1 MTDRKKQQLKE
12 QMKKD
17 NRAAKETVDEVPAV
31 MAQEVAALK
40 GLKNIWRE
48 IKESKAYKRFRSS
61 KLNPYHFGVKEIEAD
76 SLEDARKISRERAK
90 TARANGK
97 KHRAEFIYKGTRY
110 YGDRYDCTP
119 QKEYTEDGIVI
130 RDGYDVTDRIPRNS
144 KGQLDLFA
152 ETPIVI
158 AVNPI
163 EGPALIGHTCMQYKD
178 QIVNRLLPSI
188 HTDPLYPK
196 YNKFAEYYFI
206 YPSQLGI
213 DGDKLY
219 REMEKHNIKYGDKR
233 YDPLFNNCAQN
244 IAEVLKKVGV
254 KDFDFYG
261 PDSLGLSYATPGNN
275 PFGVGIKAWCH
286 KHGLRV
292 RLEEME
298 EYDRRYGF
306 TDVKERRAEMKET
319 RKRYKSF
326 IGKGKGK
333 GKKDND
339 GR

>member
-1 MTDRKKQQLKE
+1 MSGGRKQKLKE
-12 QMKKD
+12 QMRNDAK
-17 NRAAKETVDEVPAV
+17 AAHKAADAIPAV
-31 MAQEVAALK
+31 MAQEVEALK
-40 GLKNIWRE
+40 GLKRVWKG
-48 IKESKAYKRFRSS
+48 IKESDAYKSFRAS
-61 KLNPYHFGVKEIEAD
+61 KLNPYHFGVKEIKAD
-76 SLEDARKISRERAK
+76 SLEKARRIAREIAK
-90 TARANGK
+90 TAKANGK
-97 KHRAEFIYKGTRY
+97 KHRAEFIYNGTRY
-110 YGDRYDCTP
+110 YADKQGYTP
-119 QKEYTEDGIVI
+119 QQEYDTDGMVI
-130 RDGYDVTDRIPRNS
+130 RDGYDVTDRIPLNE
-144 KGQLDLFA
+144 KGKLDLFA

-196 YNKFAEYYFI
+196 YNKFAEYFFV
-206 YPSQLGI
+206 YPSKLGI
-213 DGDKLY
+213 DGDKLF

-244 IAEVLKKVGV
+244 VAKVLKKVGV

-261 PDSLGLSYATPGNN
+261 PDFLGLSYATPGNN

-292 RLEEME
+292 RLNEMA

-306 TDVKERRAEMKET
+306 TDIKERRAEMKET

-326 IGKGKGK
+326 IDKG
-333 GKKDND
+333 ND
-339 GR
+339 DR